1 MNRSN
6 KIILAALLAA
16 ANFTAVAQ
24 LTNAVAPADL
34 PKFIATHNIFDPD
47 REPNVPWFR
56 QTPRPNYTAPVVRQ
70 ADSFSLVGIIGYGEG
85 RLAGVYAFFNG
96 TSLDYQKSAQLGDS
110 IATFKVAGIAA
121 DSVTLVSGTNTLV
134 LGIGEQLHNDG
145 IGHWLFANGTA
156 VRYNNNGRAYGR
168 NSGRGG
174 FGGRRRNNNFGNGGN
189 GNFNNNNFGNGNYN
203 AGNFNR
209 FRNNFAPTAGASD
222 NSQMADQGM
231 NSQNDNA
238 APDDNAA
245 QDNMAPDDSDAQ
257 DNNMAAQDDNND
269 NNVPDAGAQDNTP
282 VTQTDQPPVPS
293 ADSTDP
299 NTVLQQLQQQ
309 SAAELQQTGH

>member
-6 KIILAALLAA
+6 KIILAAWLAA

-47 REPNVPWFR
+47 REPNVPYVPR
-56 QTPRPNYTAPVVRQ
+56 QRTSYVSPVVRQ

-96 TSLDYQKSAQLGDS
+96 TSLDYQKAAQIGDS

-145 IGHWLFANGTA
+145 IGHWLFANGTTM
-156 VRYNNNGRAYGR
+156 RYNNTGGYGR

-189 GNFNNNNFGNGNYN
+189 GNFNNGNYN
-203 AGNFNR
+203 ARNYNR

-231 NSQNDNA
+231 DSQNDNA

-245 QDNMAPDDSDAQ
+245 QDNMAPDDGDTQ

-269 NNVPDAGAQDNTP
+269 NNAPDTGTQDNTP
-282 VTQTDQPPVPS
+282 VTQTDQPPAPS
-293 ADSTDP
+293 ADSTDS
-299 NTVLQQLQQQ
+299 NTALQELQQRR
-309 SAAELQQTGH
+309 AAELQQIGH